1 MGKVINHGWGTVVPA
16 QTGRVGPI
24 AHGEVVGA
32 FRLPADP
39 LFYADVTLTGLVV
52 GSRYRLTR
60 HDTGAELA
68 QAVAAA
74 TTETVP
80 AVAAYAN
87 PMQVDI
93 DVRMASGAPYYK
105 PFQTAVKLVKGGAV
119 AFILQQLDQ

>member
-1 MGKVINHGWGTVVPA
+1 MSAIFSRGSLIHIPV
-16 QTGRVGPI
+16 QTGRVRGSL
-24 AHGEVVGA
+24 GGCTVGS